1 MAVGIITVEN
11 LGESFEV
18 GVSVPD
24 KVDVKFPTKR
34 HGQAVKASSTGIS
47 GPINTFVDAAL
58 SVTLP
63 GAGTY
68 LVLLEAYVSASA
80 RVTTRLYN
88 VTAGAP
94 VANSERIGPWSN
106 DGVTVVGPSCGSYLL
121 TVAGATVIRLEA
133 ARDDSLA
140 CSVLSNVL
148 GRTVLG
154 FVRLA

>member
-1 MAVGIITVEN
+1 MQVVTVDN
-11 LGESFEV
+11 LGASFEV
-18 GVSVPD
+18 GVLTPN
-24 KVDVKFPTKR
+24 KVDVKFPTGSC
-34 HGQAVKASSTGIS
+34 GQVVKAGSTGIT

-63 GAGTY
+63 EAGTY
-68 LVLLEAYVSASA
+68 LVLLEAYMSAGA

-94 VANSERIGPWSN
+94 VANSERIGPWSS

-121 TVAGATVIRLEA
+121 TVADATVIRLEA